1 MAIRFG
7 NGVTQISC
15 AGCNEVALYQT
26 VRKNEAY
33 RCFADDRWYVDAT
46 DPVSIHYCRQ
56 CGPVQN
62 SALPIQAPGGARGA
76 QPPGGARGGQ
86 AVDLSGG
93 RRGPSNPGA
102 QFHHD
107 PPLAKGAHDPRLA
120 GIVVSAGSGGADP
133 VDIDVDDVTMP
144 MDGSIRVYRRGKDG
158 RTDPIGPITVPDDA
172 KQDLRDKLDRAKDAF
187 RLTLTLGDEECMTSL
202 D

>member
-7 NGVTQISC
+7 NSVTQISC
-15 AGCNEVALYQT
+15 AGCNEVAIYQT

-33 RCFADDRWYVDAT
+33 RCFVDDRWYADAT

-62 SALPIQAPGGARGA
+62 GALPIQAPGGARGA
-76 QPPGGARGGQ
+76 QLYRHG
-86 AVDLSGG
+86 
-93 RRGPSNPGA
+93 
-102 QFHHD
+102 

-120 GIVVSAGSGGADP
+120 GIVVGAGIGGVGP
-133 VDIDVDDVTMP
+133 VD
-144 MDGSIRVYRRGKDG
+144 
-158 RTDPIGPITVPDDA
+158 ITVPDDA

-187 RLTLTLGDEECMTSL
+187 RLTLTLGDENV
-202 D
+202 